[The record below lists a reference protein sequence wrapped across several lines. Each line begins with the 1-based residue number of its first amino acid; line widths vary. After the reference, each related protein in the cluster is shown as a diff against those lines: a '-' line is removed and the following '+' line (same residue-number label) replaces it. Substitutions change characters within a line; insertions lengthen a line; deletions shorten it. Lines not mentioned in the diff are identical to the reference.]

1 MQVAADDGNFSEEG
15 GEGEGFVVG
24 GVVQFGGQ
32 VRLGL
37 AHAVKK
43 PGMESD
49 GILGKEGAGM
59 LGVQGKLDA
68 QQLAGRGPRGGADS
82 HRLSLDADGLSICW
96 IIGGLGHS
104 RPDYSLVYSF
114 EEGDRGRRLRRM
126 GDDRLTSVVGWHPV
140 A

>member
-1 MQVAADDGNFSEEG
+1 MAYW
-15 GEGEGFVVG
+15 
-24 GVVQFGGQ
+24 
-32 VRLGL
+32 
-37 AHAVKK
+37 
-43 PGMESD
+43 
-49 GILGKEGAGM
+49 GKRVLVCWGCRANSM
-59 LGVQGKLDA
+59 PSSWLVGVQG
-68 QQLAGRGPRGGADS
+68 GGADS